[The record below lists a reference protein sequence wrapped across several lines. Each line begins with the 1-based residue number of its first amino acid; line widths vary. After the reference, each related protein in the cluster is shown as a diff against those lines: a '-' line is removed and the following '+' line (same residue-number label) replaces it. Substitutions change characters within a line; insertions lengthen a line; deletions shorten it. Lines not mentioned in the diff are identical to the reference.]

1 MVTSKPRA
9 FHAPATIPRM
19 RWLVLLCVGRSRPAT
34 AAPTS
39 RAEARRRG
47 AIASHSP
54 AAIRPPRLGNDA
66 LWLTKRVLKGS
77 IRAPCRI
84 RAVTMTGL
92 RPVRW
97 RPDHLYMSETR
108 ASARLR
114 RAVRAIILADDRVL
128 LCRFG
133 FPHPA
138 VPAGATVVWAAPGG
152 GIEPGE
158 LPLAALRRE
167 LHEETGVVIDAD
179 PPHVWH
185 QEVAA
190 PGHADGYDGVVNDY
204 FLVRTTRFDP
214 RGALSDDELAV
225 EHITGMRW
233 WRHRDIAEYSG
244 TDLFSPRDIATP
256 LAALIAGDI
265 PDTPVMLGL

>member
-1 MVTSKPRA
+1 MSA
-9 FHAPATIPRM
+9 LAPEKSANRP
-19 RWLVLLCVGRSRPAT
+19 LVLRSVTTARTRCHGGLSEFVPADEVDAATVLSHTQREVPPDQVLASLCRSRRRQRLRT
-34 AAPTS
+34 
-39 RAEARRRG
+39 RAERR
-47 AIASHSP
+47 IQ
-54 AAIRPPRLGNDA
+54 
-66 LWLTKRVLKGS
+66 
-77 IRAPCRI
+77 
-84 RAVTMTGL
+84 VTMSGL
-92 RPVRW
+92 RPGRW
-97 RPDHLYMSETR
+97 RPDHPYMNETP
-108 ASARLR
+108 ATARLR
-114 RAVRAIILADDRVL
+114 RAVRAVILADDDHVL
-128 LCRFG
+128 LCRFS

-138 VPAGATVVWAAPGG
+138 VPTGATVVWAAPGG

-167 LHEETGVVIDAD
+167 LHEETGLVIDAD

-214 RGALSDDELAV
+214 RGALSDADLAA
-225 EHITGMRW
+225 EHISGMRW
-233 WRHRDIAEYSG
+233 WRHGDIAEYGG

-265 PDTPVMLGL
+265 PGTPVMLGL

>member
-1 MVTSKPRA
+1 VGSSP
-9 FHAPATIPRM
+9 FGNEPA
-19 RWLVLLCVGRSRPAT
+19 AH
-34 AAPTS
+34 
-39 RAEARRRG
+39 G
-47 AIASHSP
+47 AIPP
-54 AAIRPPRLGNDA
+54 ALRLTVPR
-66 LWLTKRVLKGS
+66 
-77 IRAPCRI
+77 RADRLI

-97 RPDHLYMSETR
+97 RADHLYMSET
-108 ASARLR
+108 
-114 RAVRAIILADDRVL
+114 
-128 LCRFG
+128 
-133 FPHPA
+133 
-138 VPAGATVVWAAPGG
+138 APGG

-158 LPLAALRRE
+158 SPLAALRRE

-179 PPHVWH
+179 PPLWN

-244 TDLFSPRDIATP
+244 TDLFSPRHRWRR
-256 LAALIAGDI
+256 
-265 PDTPVMLGL
+265 

>member
-1 MVTSKPRA
+1 MA
-9 FHAPATIPRM
+9 
-19 RWLVLLCVGRSRPAT
+19 
-34 AAPTS
+34 
-39 RAEARRRG
+39 
-47 AIASHSP
+47 
-54 AAIRPPRLGNDA
+54 
-66 LWLTKRVLKGS
+66 
-77 IRAPCRI
+77 
-84 RAVTMTGL
+84 GL

-97 RPDHLYMSETR
+97 RTEDLSMNESPVT
-108 ASARLR
+108 ARLR
-114 RAVRAIILADDRVL
+114 RAVRAVILADDDCVL

-133 FPHPA
+133 FLHPA
-138 VPAGATVVWAAPGG
+138 VPTDATGVWAAPGG

-158 LPLAALRRE
+158 LPLSALRRE
-167 LHEETGVVIDAD
+167 LHEETGLVLDAD

-190 PGHADGYDGVVNDY
+190 PGLADGYDGVVNDY

-214 RGALSDDELAV
+214 RGALSDEDLAA

-233 WRHRDIAEYSG
+233 WRHADIADYGG

-265 PDTPVMLGL
+265 PGTPVMLGL

>member
-1 MVTSKPRA
+1 
-9 FHAPATIPRM
+9 
-19 RWLVLLCVGRSRPAT
+19 
-34 AAPTS
+34 
-39 RAEARRRG
+39 
-47 AIASHSP
+47 
-54 AAIRPPRLGNDA
+54 
-66 LWLTKRVLKGS
+66 
-77 IRAPCRI
+77 
-84 RAVTMTGL
+84 MTGL

-97 RPDHLYMSETR
+97 RPDHLYMSETP

-114 RAVRAIILADDRVL
+114 RAVRAIILAGDDRVL

-138 VPAGATVVWAAPGG
+138 VPAGATGVWAAPGG

-179 PPHVWH
+179 PPYVWH

-204 FLVRTTRFDP
+204 FLVRTVSFIP
-214 RGALSDDELAV
+214 CGALSGEELAA
-225 EHITGMRW
+225 ENIAGFRW
-233 WRHRDIAEYSG
+233 WHLRDIAGYRGS
-244 TDLFSPRDIATP
+244 DLFSPRDLATP
-256 LAALIAGDI
+256 LAALIAGKL
-265 PDTPVMLGL
+265 PAVPVPLGL